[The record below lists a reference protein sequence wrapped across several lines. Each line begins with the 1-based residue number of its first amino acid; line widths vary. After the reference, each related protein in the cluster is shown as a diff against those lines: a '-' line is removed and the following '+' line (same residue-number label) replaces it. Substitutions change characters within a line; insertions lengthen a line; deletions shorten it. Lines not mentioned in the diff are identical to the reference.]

1 MVQSRRTIKEQ
12 TPLQRAASPSGK
24 DDHEVETEKEEMISP
39 GSDLG
44 QRMKILRKASGMTQ
58 QQVADALG
66 VSRPAIAFWET
77 GREGSAR
84 KHIPNLARLFG
95 VDPEIFLTGYVQADI
110 ALTVSPDEHDII
122 KLYRMLDPSRKVS
135 AQKWIERQVRML
147 QKSGNGAD

>member
-1 MVQSRRTIKEQ
+1 MERQ
-12 TPLQRAASPSGK
+12 
-24 DDHEVETEKEEMISP
+24 EVISP
-39 GSDLG
+39 GTDLG
-44 QRMKILRKASGMTQ
+44 QRMKILRKAAGMTQ

-84 KHIPNLARLFG
+84 KHIPKLAALFG

-110 ALTVSPDEHDII
+110 PLTVSPDEYDMI

-135 AQKWIERQVRML
+135 AQKWIERQVKVL
-147 QKSGNGAD
+147 QSSGDGRIL

>member
-1 MVQSRRTIKEQ
+1 MRH
-12 TPLQRAASPSGK
+12 SPPAGEAQDKTMNS
-24 DDHEVETEKEEMISP
+24 EEMASP

-44 QRMKILRKASGMTQ
+44 QRMKILRKAAGMTQ

-84 KHIPNLARLFG
+84 KHIPNLAKLFG

-110 ALTVSPDEHDII
+110 TLTVSPDENDMI
-122 KLYRMLDPSRKVS
+122 KLYRMLDASRKVS
-135 AQKWIERQVRML
+135 AQKWIERQVKML
-147 QKSGNGAD
+147 QKSGGK

>member
-1 MVQSRRTIKEQ
+1 MERQ
-12 TPLQRAASPSGK
+12 
-24 DDHEVETEKEEMISP
+24 EVISP

-44 QRMKILRKASGMTQ
+44 QRMKILRKAAGMTQ

-84 KHIPNLARLFG
+84 KHIPKLAALFG

-110 ALTVSPDEHDII
+110 PLTVSPDEYDMI
-122 KLYRMLDPSRKVS
+122 KMYRMLDPSRKVS
-135 AQKWIERQVRML
+135 AQKWIERQVKVL
-147 QKSGNGAD
+147 QSGGDPTL

>member
-1 MVQSRRTIKEQ
+1 MACLLWGARSVLRKE
-12 TPLQRAASPSGK
+12 RAES
-24 DDHEVETEKEEMISP
+24 VERQEIISP
-39 GSDLG
+39 GTDLG
-44 QRMKILRKASGMTQ
+44 QRMKILRKAAGMTQ

-84 KHIPNLARLFG
+84 KHIPKLAALFG

-110 ALTVSPDEHDII
+110 PLIVSPDECDMI

-135 AQKWIERQVRML
+135 AQKWIERQVKVL
-147 QKSGNGAD
+147 QSSGDEAEF

>member
-1 MVQSRRTIKEQ
+1 MERQ
-12 TPLQRAASPSGK
+12 
-24 DDHEVETEKEEMISP
+24 EVISP

-44 QRMKILRKASGMTQ
+44 QRMKILRKAAGMTQ

-84 KHIPNLARLFG
+84 KHIPKLAALFG

-110 ALTVSPDEHDII
+110 PLTVSPDEYDMI
-122 KLYRMLDPSRKVS
+122 KMYRMLDPSRKVS
-135 AQKWIERQVRML
+135 AQKWIERQVKVL
-147 QKSGNGAD
+147 QSGGDPTP